1 MRVLESIYR
10 NNFNSVNN
18 PCILD
23 ECTGLTLKINKGE
36 SMKRIFIS
44 LVLLVTFFTMAYSQY
59 AESFFTSNPNYKQ
72 ELEKSGAIQISIPAS
87 VNYKP
92 LGTINWSEGF
102 EGTTF
107 PPTGWAVHQLDG
119 GTNTWVRY
127 TTTPIFGL
135 ASAAVRWESSTL
147 SNDDWLVTPQFTVNP
162 GAFLNFY
169 AKRQSTTYADS
180 VEIYYSTTGG
190 VPPSGYT
197 RLTTIMPA
205 GTTPELFQIS
215 LNSLSG
221 QNVYLAFRYKELN
234 QFRFYL
240 DSVFVETPVA
250 LDAGI
255 SAINKPTNLETT
267 LGTTPQIVVKN
278 FGVNPTGTFQAHLM
292 IEPGGYHQVLNV
304 SSLNTGE
311 TAVLDFSNWV
321 PPTKG
326 QYQVIAYTTLS
337 GDLNPQNDTLKRF
350 VSVTEELQK
359 DFVHNLTTLYSG
371 GISLYGV
378 EYANN
383 YFYVS
388 KWNENKIYRINTA
401 GTSIDSF
408 TISGL
413 SATSGLRDLAWDGEF
428 LYGSTAT
435 TTVYKIDLSTF
446 TATTAF
452 TSPISVR
459 GIAYDKAND
468 AFWVANWNTDLR
480 LVSRTGTTLQT
491 ITAASHGLTGMSGL
505 AYDTLSGGGKFI
517 WVLNGGSAT
526 DQKILYKINVAT
538 GLKVD
543 SFKITHHLPVGA
555 IGGGVFCTD
564 KAYVGS
570 VTLGVLNQGTP
581 HLITGYKIGTTAVP
595 TSISILYPMGGENL
609 LTNSKQLFVW
619 KSVNVTG
626 TVNILVSTDGGS
638 TFETLASNVP
648 NTGFYSLLTPSV
660 PLSNV
665 ILKVE
670 SSSNPSIFDLSE
682 PFNVVTGTNPQ
693 VDFPLVVTD
702 GIYAEGLRTGLH
714 PTATD
719 GIDSGL
725 GEYELPPV
733 PPSTVFDARLI
744 GTDIGISQL
753 GNGVTK
759 DYRQGSSTFSG
770 QKLHEIKYQ
779 VSQLARVSSNP
790 ITIYWDLPSNVTG
803 RLQDLVTGSNIDVQ
817 MTGAG
822 SYTVTNPS
830 LYDKLKIT
838 YTYTAP
844 TVGEIKLLY
853 PNGGE
858 VLRRGSNVVIAWKSN
873 FTGLVRLYAST
884 DGGSTWILVEDSLQN
899 TGVFGTN
906 IGYDTPESNQWK
918 LKIQS
923 VDNPSIFDESDG
935 TFAIQGS
942 KLVYL
947 DNPFVISD
955 GQSSVGLFYG
965 LDPSATDGIDASLG
979 EAELPPPPPTGVFD
993 GRFVGTDIGIP
1004 QLGQGTLKDYRQGG
1018 GSFSGNKIHEIQYQ
1032 MGSGDSLRLFWYL
1045 PPNVTGLLQDFF
1057 GGGIVNVT
1065 MSGAGKF
1072 TVPNPGILNKLKITL
1087 TYTPE
1092 PASVQVVQP
1101 NGGENLIVGQTYQI
1115 VWNATGISQ
1124 VKLEYTT
1131 DGGSTWN
1138 NIATVPALTTNKVR
1152 LSGKH
1157 PKDPKAYIEGTLGT
1171 YNWVVPNTPSNQCKV
1186 RVSDASNPSVFDV
1199 SDNYFTI
1206 SAPMSEG
1213 WVVQSSG
1220 TTVELYSVSAVN
1232 ENVAWACGAGGVVIR
1247 TTNGGQTWQA
1257 VTSPR
1262 AVDAYV
1268 IWAVSANKAFVGT
1281 SGTTDA
1287 KIHMTTNGGQTWTDV
1302 YTVAGGFINVIRM
1315 IDQNN
1320 GWAEGD
1326 PVGGNWM
1333 LLKTTDGGSTWTSMA
1348 TVPQVGGEYGWNNSG
1363 WDKSGRLWFG
1373 TNNSR
1378 IYYSTNNGA
1387 NWSFAT
1393 TTSANSYAVAF
1404 DDNLVGLS
1412 GFAAGVLNKSTN
1424 GGVSWYAITSPTS
1437 AAVTGIATVSNNEFF
1452 VAAGGS
1458 VWKTTD
1464 GGNNWSMSYGGAGS
1478 IYHLYFVPTL
1488 TSQTQPA
1495 AGWAVGAGGLV
1506 LKYRRQVQQPS
1517 VQVVQ
1522 PNGGENW
1529 PVGSTQNI
1537 IWNAQLISN
1546 VKLQYTTN
1554 NGTSWIDIATVPAS
1568 KVQKVRL
1575 DGYSPKDPNGVL
1587 KGELGIYAWTIP
1599 NTPSTQCKVR
1609 VSDATNPAL
1618 YDESDGTFTISE
1630 GVIGENWTVQNSGT
1644 TATLYSVSTVDANV
1658 AWAAGTTGTVIKT
1671 TNGGANW
1678 TTVTSPR
1685 AVDAH
1690 VICGVSATKA
1700 LVATNG
1706 TSDAKIHLTTDGG
1719 LTWTDVFTQ
1728 AGGFINV
1735 IIMFDD
1741 MNGLAE
1747 GDPVGG
1753 NWTLLKTTDGGF
1765 TWTSA
1770 ATVPQAGSEYG
1781 WNNSGWNVGNNV
1793 WFGTNNSRVYKSTD
1807 RGATWSFAPT
1817 TVLNSYSVAFGDAQK
1832 GIVGSATG
1840 TANRSSD
1847 GGNSWASIS
1856 TPATGNI
1863 LGMTTVGGNEFWFT
1877 AGTSVY
1883 YTSNH
1888 GTNWS
1893 TGFTA
1898 SASLYHLHFK
1908 GLGGSN
1914 AVGYAVGA
1922 NGFVVKYFRGPVTP
1936 QVVVVSPNGGEKWTV
1951 GSTRQIVW
1959 NAQAVT
1965 NVKLEFSTN
1974 NGSSW
1979 NYIATVPAL
1988 SEKKINRDAESLD
2001 KNTEGTLG
2009 VYNWVIPNTPSNQC
2023 LVRVSDAT
2031 NPAVFDVSDNVFEIT
2046 TGVPGPQL
2054 QFNYDISGLAPGAYS
2069 LYGSEFD
2076 GEYFYITRWNEPKIF
2091 RVNKAGTQIDSFTVT
2106 GLPSGGFRDLA
2117 FDGQYL
2123 YGSNNST
2130 TVYRIDRTSFTASAA
2145 FTSPV
2150 AVRGISYNA
2159 SQNAFWV
2166 ANWSTDIVLV
2176 SRTGATLYTIPASQH
2191 GFTGM
2196 SGNAY
2201 DTLSPG
2207 GPYLWI
2213 FSGGTATDPKVLW
2226 KINPT
2231 NGQRIDSINIT
2242 DILPAG
2248 AIGGGLWITNQ
2259 FDPNTVTLGGS
2270 SQGVPHRLFG
2280 FKIHE
2285 FGPVPGTVTV
2295 LSPNGGEK
2303 FYRGQWQLITWKS
2316 FEFDTRVRIRIS
2328 SDGGSTFFEIASNV
2342 PNNGVFAVQV
2352 PLDAPAGNQ
2361 YKVRVMSQT
2370 DSTKFD
2376 DSDGMFEI
2384 STAPYTLPVV
2394 DLPMVISDNENSR
2407 LLRFGLDP
2415 LASDSI
2421 DAQFGEEEL
2430 PPVPPAG
2437 VLDGRFIGDDIG
2449 LQLGQGLAYDYR
2461 KGRANVPSVKVHE
2474 LKFQKGSGQHIV
2486 INLYLPADV
2495 TARFQSLTPGFDT
2508 TVSGVARV
2516 MVMDSLLNKLKVTL
2530 NYFPNSALGTF
2541 NLFGPIN
2548 NALVTARQYDST
2560 IVTFRW
2566 YKARNAVAY
2575 RLRMGVPAIPPFMLD
2590 TPSNN
2595 GGTDSLFTIRQ
2606 YQLFNLFSRPEYP
2619 VDTTVTGQWA
2629 VWAYGAGGDSVRS
2642 NSVYSIRIRLV
2653 KFVNVDD
2660 EANIVPDKFVV
2671 YQNYPNPFNPSTK
2684 IKFGLPED
2692 AQVTIEIFNVVGE
2705 KVATLVNGDYLK
2717 KGHHEITFDASGLQS
2732 GVYFYKISSAKFS
2745 AVKKMLLIK

>member
-1 MRVLESIYR
+1 MKVLKSVCE

-18 PCILD
+18 PCILH
-23 ECTGLTLKINKGE
+23 ECTGLRLKINKGE
-36 SMKRIFIS
+36 SMKRIFLS
-44 LVLLVTFFTMAYSQY
+44 LVMIITFFTMAYGQY

-72 ELEKSGAIQISIPAS
+72 ELEKSGANQISIPAS

-92 LGTINWSEGF
+92 LGVINWSEGF

-119 GTNTWVRY
+119 GTNTWIRY
-127 TTTPIFGL
+127 TTSPIFGT
-135 ASAAVRWESSTL
+135 ASAAVRWESATL
-147 SNDDWLVTPQFTVNP
+147 ANDDWLVTPQFMVNA

-169 AKRQSTTYADS
+169 AKRQSTSYNDS
-180 VEIYYSTTGG
+180 VEIYYSTSGG
-190 VPPSGYT
+190 VPPTGYNYI
-197 RLTTIMPA
+197 TTVLPA
-205 GTTPELFQIS
+205 GTTAELFQIS
-215 LNSLSG
+215 LNSLAG
-221 QNVYLAFRYKELN
+221 QNVYIAFRYKELD
-234 QFRFYL
+234 QYRFYL
-240 DSVFVETPVA
+240 DSVFVETPVT
-250 LDAGI
+250 LDAGVY
-255 SAINKPTNLETT
+255 AINKPTSFETT
-267 LGTTPQIVVKN
+267 LGTIPQVVVKN

-292 IEPGGYHQVLNV
+292 IEPGGYHQVMDV
-304 SSLNTGE
+304 PSLSTGE
-311 TAVLDFSNWV
+311 TYTLDFSSWT
-321 PPTKG
+321 PSSKG
-326 QYQVIAYTTLS
+326 TYQVIAYTTLS
-337 GDLNPQNDTLKRF
+337 GDLNSQNDTLLK
-350 VSVTEELQK
+350 VVTVTEELYR
-359 DFVHNLTTLYSG
+359 DFIHNVSNLYPGALSF
-371 GISLYGV
+371 YGV
-378 EYANN
+378 EYAGN

-388 KWNENKIYRINTA
+388 KWNENKLFRINTA

-428 LYGSTAT
+428 LYGSTAS
-435 TTVYKIDLSTF
+435 TTVYKVDLSTF

-452 TSPISVR
+452 TSPITVR

-468 AFWVANWNTDLR
+468 AFWVANWSTDLR
-480 LVSRTGTTLQT
+480 LVSRSGTTLQT
-491 ITAASHGLTGMSGL
+491 ITAASHGLTGMSGI
-505 AYDTLSGGGKFI
+505 AYDTLTPDGPFI

-526 DQKILYKINVAT
+526 SEKILYKINAST

-543 SFKITHHLPVGA
+543 SFKITHHLPDGA

-570 VTLGVLNQGTP
+570 VTLGIMNQGAP
-581 HLITGYKIGTTAVP
+581 HLITGYKIGETALQG
-595 TSISILYPMGGENL
+595 TISVLYPMGGENL
-609 LTNSKQLFVW
+609 LVNSKQIIVW
-619 KSVNVTG
+619 KSLNVQGNVSIFLSTDNGSSWQPIAENIPNNGFYSSVAPQSPLSNAIIKVVSVNNPSVFGLSQPFNIVTG
-626 TVNILVSTDGGS
+626 TAAEIDIPIVITDGN
-638 TFETLASNVP
+638 F
-648 NTGFYSLLTPSV
+648 
-660 PLSNV
+660 
-665 ILKVE
+665 
-670 SSSNPSIFDLSE
+670 
-682 PFNVVTGTNPQ
+682 
-693 VDFPLVVTD
+693 
-702 GIYAEGLRTGLH
+702 AEGLRTGLH

-719 GIDSGL
+719 GIDSEL
-725 GEYELPPV
+725 GEYELPPI
-733 PPSTVFDARLI
+733 PPSTVFDARLV
-744 GTDIGISQL
+744 GSDIGLPQL

-759 DYRQGSSTFSG
+759 DYRQGSASFSG
-770 QKLHEIKYQ
+770 QKVHELKYQ
-779 VSQLARVSSNP
+779 LSQLARRTNGS
-790 ITIYWDLPSNVTG
+790 ITIYWDLPNNVTG
-803 RLQDLVTGSNIDVQ
+803 RLQDLVSGTIIDVP
-817 MTGAG
+817 MSGLG
-822 SYTVTNPS
+822 SYTVNDPN
-830 LYDKLKIT
+830 LYDRLRVT
-838 YTYTAP
+838 YTYAP
-844 TVGEIKLLY
+844 PITGEIKVLY

-858 VLRRGSNVVIAWKSN
+858 VLRKGSNVVVAWKSN
-873 FTGLVRLYAST
+873 LPGLVNLYAST
-884 DGGSTWILVEDSLQN
+884 DAGFTWLLIEDSLEN
-899 TGVFGTN
+899 TGVFGSD

-918 LKIQS
+918 IKIQS
-923 VDNPSIFDESDG
+923 VNNPLIFDESDG
-935 TFAIQGS
+935 TFSIQGT
-942 KLVYL
+942 KLVYQ

-955 GQSSVGLFYG
+955 GQSSVGLYYG
-965 LDPSATDGIDASLG
+965 IDPSATDSIDLALG

-1018 GSFSGNKIHEIQYQ
+1018 SSFSGNKIHEIQYQ

-1045 PPNVTGLLQDFF
+1045 PSNVTGLLQDFF
-1057 GGGIVNVT
+1057 GGGIVNVP

-1072 TVPNPGILNKLKITL
+1072 TVPNPGVLNKLKITL
-1087 TYTPE
+1087 TYTPA
-1092 PASVQVVQP
+1092 PASVQVIQP
-1101 NGGENLIVGQTYQI
+1101 NGGENLVVGQTYQI
-1115 VWNATGISQ
+1115 VWNATGISN

-1131 DGGSTWN
+1131 DGGTSWN
-1138 NIATVPALTTNKVR
+1138 YIATVPAIMTNKVR
-1152 LSGKH
+1152 LSDRH
-1157 PKDPKAYIEGTLGT
+1157 PKDPKSNIEGTLGT

-1186 RVSDASNPSVFDV
+1186 RVSDDSNPSVFDL
-1199 SDNYFTI
+1199 SDNFFTI
-1206 SAPMSEG
+1206 SAPVSEG
-1213 WVVQSSG
+1213 WVVQNSG
-1220 TTVELYSVSAVN
+1220 TTAELYSVSAVN

-1247 TTNGGQTWQA
+1247 TTNGGQTWQT
-1257 VTSPR
+1257 VNSPR

-1268 IWAVSANKAFVGT
+1268 IWAMSADKAFVGT
-1281 SGTTDA
+1281 SGSTDA
-1287 KIHMTTNGGQTWTDV
+1287 KIHMTTNGGSTWTDV
-1302 YTVAGGFINVIRM
+1302 YTVAGGFINVIRF
-1315 IDQNN
+1315 IDENN

-1326 PVGGNWM
+1326 PVGGNWT
-1333 LLKTTDGGSTWTSMA
+1333 LLKTTNGGLNWTSLA

-1363 WDKSGRLWFG
+1363 WDKAGYMWFG

-1378 IYYSTNNGA
+1378 IYYSTNNGM
-1387 NWSFAT
+1387 NWVSSPT
-1393 TTSANSYAVAF
+1393 TAANSYAVAF
-1404 DDNLVGLS
+1404 DNNYVGLS
-1412 GFAAGVLNKSTN
+1412 GFASGVLNKSTN
-1424 GGVSWYAITSPTS
+1424 GGATWSALTSPTTAS
-1437 AAVTGIATVSNNEFF
+1437 ITGIATVSNNEFF

-1458 VWKTTD
+1458 VWRTSD
-1464 GGNNWSMSYGGAGS
+1464 AGNNWTMSYGGTGS

-1488 TSQTQPA
+1488 TNQSQPA

-1506 LKYRRQVQQPS
+1506 LKYRRQIQQPS
-1517 VQVVQ
+1517 VQVIQ

-1529 PVGSTQNI
+1529 PIGSTQNI

-1546 VKLQYTTN
+1546 VKLQYTTD
-1554 NGTSWIDIATVPAS
+1554 NGASWIDIATVPAA

-1575 DGYSPKDPNGVL
+1575 DGYSPKDPNGIL
-1587 KGELGIYAWTIP
+1587 KGELGIYTWTIP

-1658 AWAAGTTGTVIKT
+1658 AWATGTSGTVIKT
-1671 TNGGANW
+1671 TNGGATW

-1690 VICGVSATKA
+1690 VICGISATKA

-1706 TSDAKIHLTTDGG
+1706 ATDAKIHLTTNGG
-1719 LTWTDVFTQ
+1719 STWTDVYTVP
-1728 AGGFINV
+1728 GGFINV

-1741 MNGLAE
+1741 MNGFAE

-1770 ATVPQAGSEYG
+1770 ATVPQSGGEYG

-1807 RGATWSFAPT
+1807 GGATWTFAPT
-1817 TVLNSYSVAFGDAQK
+1817 TVVNSYSIAFGTAQK

-1863 LGMTTVGGNEFWFT
+1863 LGMTTVGGDEFWFT

-1898 SASLYHLHFK
+1898 TAALYHLNFK
-1908 GLGGSN
+1908 SLGGSN

-1922 NGFVVKYFRGPVTP
+1922 NGYVVKYFRGPVTP
-1936 QVVVVSPNGGEKWTV
+1936 QVVVVSPNGGENWPV
-1951 GSTRQIVW
+1951 GSTKQIVW
-1959 NAQAVT
+1959 NAQAVA
-1965 NVKLEFSTN
+1965 NVKLEYSTN

-1988 SEKKINRDAESLD
+1988 TEKKVDKDAETLGKD
-2001 KNTEGTLG
+2001 IEGILG

-2023 LVRVSDAT
+2023 LVKVSDAS
-2031 NPAVFDVSDNVFEIT
+2031 NPAVFDVSDNVFTIST
-2046 TGVPGPQL
+2046 AAPGPQL
-2054 QFNYDISGLAPGAYS
+2054 QFNYDISALAPGVYS

-2076 GEYFYITRWNEPKIF
+2076 GQYFYITRWNEPKIF
-2091 RVNKAGTQIDSFTVT
+2091 RVNKSGTQIDSFTVT

-2117 FDGQYL
+2117 FDGQFL

-2130 TVYRIDRTSFTASAA
+2130 TVYKIDRTTFAATAA

-2159 SQNAFWV
+2159 AQNAFWV

-2176 SRTGATLYTIPASQH
+2176 SRTGATLFTIPASQH

-2196 SGNAY
+2196 SGNAF

-2207 GPYLWI
+2207 SPYLWI

-2226 KINPT
+2226 KINL
-2231 NGQRIDSINIT
+2231 NGQRIDSIDVT

-2248 AIGGGLWITNQ
+2248 AIGGGLWVTDQ
-2259 FDPNTVTLGGS
+2259 YEPNTVTLGGS
-2270 SQGVPHRLFG
+2270 SQGVPHKLFG
-2280 FKIHE
+2280 YKIHE
-2285 FGPVPGTVTV
+2285 FGPIPGTVTV

-2303 FYRGQWQLITWKS
+2303 YYRGQWQLITWKS
-2316 FEFDTRVRIRIS
+2316 YEFDTRVKIKIS
-2328 SDGGSTFFEIASNV
+2328 SDGGATFFEIASNV
-2342 PNNGVFAVQV
+2342 PNNGVFAVLI
-2352 PLDAPAGNQ
+2352 PNDATLGNQ
-2361 YKVRVMSQT
+2361 YKVRIESQS
-2370 DSTKFD
+2370 DPSKYD

-2384 STAPYTLPVV
+2384 ASASYTLPLV
-2394 DLPMVISDNENSR
+2394 DLPMVVSDDENSR
-2407 LLRFGLDP
+2407 LMRFGLDP
-2415 LASDSI
+2415 LATDSI

-2449 LQLGQGLAYDYR
+2449 LNLGQGLLYDYR
-2461 KGRANVPSVKVHE
+2461 RGVNTAPSIKVHE
-2474 LKFQKGSGQHIV
+2474 IKFQRGSGSRIV
-2486 INLYLPADV
+2486 INLYLPTDV
-2495 TARFQSLTPGFDT
+2495 SVRFQSFTTEFDT
-2508 TVSGVARV
+2508 TVSGVVRLV
-2516 MVMDSLLNKLKVTL
+2516 LTDTLLNKLKMTI
-2530 NYFPNSALGTF
+2530 NYFPGMALGNF

-2548 NALVTARQYDST
+2548 NALVTARQNDST
-2560 IVTFRW
+2560 VVTFRW
-2566 YKARNAVAY
+2566 YRARNAVSY
-2575 RLRMGVPAIPPFMLD
+2575 RLRMGVPSIPPFMLD

-2595 GGTDSLFTIRQ
+2595 SGTDSLFTIRQ

-2642 NSVYSIRIRLV
+2642 NSVYSIRLRLV

-2660 EANIVPDKFVV
+2660 ETNTIPDKFVV

-2705 KVATLVNGDYLK
+2705 KVATLVNGSYLK
-2717 KGHHEITFDASGLQS
+2717 KGYHEITFDASGLQS

-2745 AVKKMLLIK
+2745 TVKKMLLIK